1 MTRGSYL
8 CPYPCLLNHSVSSF
22 PTSAF
27 TVYSYYYPTK
37 MAREVWFTEY
47 HSGYTGK
54 IMLKNEDV
62 YYNGHLEQWATLDFS
77 DDNFRLVINW
87 HRDDDEHIYELID
100 KYTSLYEL
108 KTRQGKTI
116 PNGRNISRPLLIRYP
131 TWDIAK
137 FSKLGRPAKI
147 SWK

>member
-1 MTRGSYL
+1 M
-8 CPYPCLLNHSVSSF
+8 
-22 PTSAF
+22 
-27 TVYSYYYPTK
+27 
-37 MAREVWFTEY
+37 WFTKDQ
-47 HSGYTGK
+47 SGYTGK

-108 KTRQGKTI
+108 KTRQGNTI
-116 PNGRNISRPLLIRYP
+116 PNGGNISRSLLIRYP